1 MYSEKYMA
9 EVDEQKNRCYNATI
23 LLKRVMLSKGITPD
37 GVIPIFEKWLKKEE
51 VMKKLTA
58 LLAVAAMTLSLVAC
72 GSSAESTAETTE
84 ETTEATETTDA
95 AETAETTETEE
106 TADAAETTEAKTYVI
121 ATDTTF
127 APFEFENDNG
137 EMVGIDLDLL
147 AAIAEDQG
155 FEYELQVIGFSAA
168 VTALEAG
175 EVDGVIA
182 GMSITD
188 ERAQKYDFSEPYF
201 DSGVGM
207 AVAADSDIKSYED
220 LAGLQVAAKIGT
232 EGCAFAES
240 IADQYGFTIAQ
251 FEDSATMYQ
260 DVLSGTSAA
269 CFDDYP
275 VLGYEISRGTPL
287 ALPMPMERGSSYGFA
302 TLKGAAPELVEMF
315 NAGLE
320 NLKASGKYDEIINT
334 YISTK

>member
-1 MYSEKYMA
+1 
-9 EVDEQKNRCYNATI
+9 
-23 LLKRVMLSKGITPD
+23 
-37 GVIPIFEKWLKKEE
+37 
-51 VMKKLTA
+51 MKKLTA
-58 LLAVAAMTLSLVAC
+58 LLAAAAMTFSLVAC
-72 GSSAESTAETTE
+72 GGSSADSTEPTETTK
-84 ETTEATETTDA
+84 TTDA
-95 AETAETTETEE
+95 AETTDT
-106 TADAAETTEAKTYVI
+106 AAEADTSSESAEAKKYVI

-188 ERAQKYDFSEPYF
+188 ERAAKYDFSEPYY

-220 LAGLQVAAKIGT
+220 LAGMQVAAKIGT
-232 EGCAFAES
+232 EGCTFAES

-260 DVLSGTSAA
+260 EVLSGTSAA

-287 ALPMPMERGSSYGFA
+287 ALPLEMERGSSYGFA
-302 TLKGAAPELVEMF
+302 TLKGEAPELVEMF
-315 NAGLE
+315 NAGLA
-320 NLKASGKYDEIINT
+320 NLKANGKYDEILST
-334 YISTK
+334 YVATE

>member
-1 MYSEKYMA
+1 
-9 EVDEQKNRCYNATI
+9 
-23 LLKRVMLSKGITPD
+23 
-37 GVIPIFEKWLKKEE
+37 
-51 VMKKLTA
+51 MKKITA

-72 GSSAESTAETTE
+72 GGSNETSETTDTTESTEAESTETEGTE
-84 ETTEATETTDA
+84 ESAEA
-95 AETAETTETEE
+95 AESTEG
-106 TADAAETTEAKTYVI
+106 KTYVI

-155 FEYELQVIGFSAA
+155 FSYELQVLGFSAA

-188 ERAQKYDFSEPYF
+188 ERAQKYDFSEPYY

-207 AVAADSDIKSYED
+207 AVAADSDIASYED
-220 LAGLQVAAKIGT
+220 LEGLQVAAKIGT
-232 EGCAFAES
+232 EGCTFAES
-240 IADQYGFTIAQ
+240 IADEYGFTIIQ
-251 FEDSATMYQ
+251 FEDSASMYQ

-275 VLGYEISRGTPL
+275 VLGYEISRGTALKLPL
-287 ALPMPMERGSSYGFA
+287 TMEKGSSYGFA
-302 TLKGAAPELVEMF
+302 TLKGEAPELVEMF
-315 NAGLE
+315 NAGLA
-320 NLKASGKYDEIINT
+320 NLKESGKYDEILNT
-334 YISTK
+334 YVVTE

>member
-1 MYSEKYMA
+1 
-9 EVDEQKNRCYNATI
+9 
-23 LLKRVMLSKGITPD
+23 
-37 GVIPIFEKWLKKEE
+37 
-51 VMKKLTA
+51 MKKFTA
-58 LLAVAAMTLSLVAC
+58 LLTAAAMTLALTAC
-72 GSSAESTAETTE
+72 GSSDSAQTSAAADSAEGKS
-84 ETTEATETTDA
+84 
-95 AETAETTETEE
+95 
-106 TADAAETTEAKTYVI
+106 YVI

-155 FEYELQVIGFSAA
+155 FTYELQVIGFNAA

-188 ERAQKYDFSEPYF
+188 ARKEKYDFSEAYY

-207 AVAADSDIKSYED
+207 AVAADSDIASYED
-220 LAGLQVAAKIGT
+220 LAGLQVATKIGT
-232 EGCAFAES
+232 EGATFAES

-251 FEDSATMYQ
+251 FEDSSTMYQ
-260 DVLSGTSAA
+260 DVMSGTSAA
-269 CFDDYP
+269 CFEDYP

-287 ALPMPMERGSSYGFA
+287 KLPLDMERGSSYGFA
-302 TLKGAAPELVEMF
+302 TLKGENPELIEMF

-320 NLKASGKYDEIINT
+320 NLKASGKYDEILNT
-334 YISTK
+334 YVATN

>member
-1 MYSEKYMA
+1 
-9 EVDEQKNRCYNATI
+9 
-23 LLKRVMLSKGITPD
+23 
-37 GVIPIFEKWLKKEE
+37 
-51 VMKKLTA
+51 MKKITA

-72 GSSAESTAETTE
+72 GGSKESS
-84 ETTEATETTDA
+84 ETTEAV
-95 AETAETTETEE
+95 ETTEAEGTEAE
-106 TADAAETTEAKTYVI
+106 GTEAAETTEGKTYVV

-155 FEYELQVIGFSAA
+155 FSYEVQVLGFSAA

-175 EVDGVIA
+175 EVDAVIA

-188 ERAQKYDFSEPYF
+188 ERAQKYDFSEPYY

-207 AVAADSDIKSYED
+207 AVAADSDIASYED
-220 LAGLQVAAKIGT
+220 LKGLQVAAKIGT
-232 EGCAFAES
+232 EGCTFAES
-240 IADQYGFTIAQ
+240 IADEYGFTIIQ
-251 FEDSATMYQ
+251 FEDSASMYQ

-275 VLGYEISRGTPL
+275 VLGYEISRGTALKLPL
-287 ALPMPMERGSSYGFA
+287 TMEKGSSYGFA
-302 TLKGAAPELVEMF
+302 TLKGEAPELVEMF
-315 NAGLE
+315 NAGLA
-320 NLKASGKYDEIINT
+320 NLKESGKYDEILNT
-334 YISTK
+334 YVVTE

>member
-1 MYSEKYMA
+1 
-9 EVDEQKNRCYNATI
+9 
-23 LLKRVMLSKGITPD
+23 
-37 GVIPIFEKWLKKEE
+37 
-51 VMKKLTA
+51 MKKTVA
-58 LLAVAAMTLSLVAC
+58 LLAVAAMTFSLVAC
-72 GSSAESTAETTE
+72 GGSKDKAENTDTTETLETEAADTEAESTEAADTTE
-84 ETTEATETTDA
+84 G
-95 AETAETTETEE
+95 
-106 TADAAETTEAKTYVI
+106 KTYVI

-155 FEYELQVIGFSAA
+155 FDYELQVLGFSAA

-188 ERAQKYDFSEPYF
+188 ERAQKYDFSEPYY

-207 AVAADSDIKSYED
+207 AVAADSDIASYED

-232 EGCAFAES
+232 EGCTFAES
-240 IADQYGFTIAQ
+240 IADEYGFTIIQ
-251 FEDSATMYQ
+251 FEDSASMYQ

-275 VLGYEISRGTPL
+275 VLGYEISRGTALKLPL
-287 ALPMPMERGSSYGFA
+287 TMERGSSYGFA
-302 TLKGAAPELVEMF
+302 TLKGEAPELVEKF
-315 NAGLE
+315 NAGLA
-320 NLKASGKYDEIINT
+320 NLKESGKYNEILNT
-334 YISTK
+334 YIVTE